1 MTFARV
7 VGNIVST
14 KKKEALVGYKL
25 MIIQPLDNFGK
36 DAGAETIAIDTVGA
50 GIGDLVIVIAEG
62 WAARACAQAKDK
74 LAPMDVVIAGII
86 DSYVTEENKIYQK

>member
-14 KKKEALVGYKL
+14 KKKEVLNGHKL

-36 DAGAETIAIDTVGA
+36 DSGSETIAIDTVGA

-62 WAARACAQAKDK
+62 WAARTCARCTEKF
-74 LAPMDVVIAGII
+74 APMDVVIAGII
-86 DSYVTEENKIYQK
+86 DSYVTEENKIFQK

>member
-14 KKKEALVGYKL
+14 KKKESLVGHKL
-25 MIIQPLDNFGK
+25 MIVQPLDNFGK
-36 DAGAETIAIDTVGA
+36 DAGSETIAIDTVGA

-62 WAARACAQAKDK
+62 WAARYCARTTEKF
-74 LAPMDVVIAGII
+74 APMDVVIAGII
-86 DSYVTEENKIYQK
+86 DSYVTEENKIFQK